1 MKSKA
6 CKLMDHIIKVPLDYV
21 VLQKYSF
28 FKRVTFRMHTSSE
41 IFRGV
46 FVQVQT
52 FQFLTEE
59 IHNYTIYTRIM
70 EVLLQLL

>member
-28 FKRVTFRMHTSSE
+28 FKRLRLLESYFQNAHLVGNLSRRLCTSSN
-41 IFRGV
+41 ISV
-46 FVQVQT
+46 S
-52 FQFLTEE
+52 
-59 IHNYTIYTRIM
+59 N
-70 EVLLQLL
+70 